1 MDSTIMLL
9 VVFAAGFYLGWRIND
24 TITKM
29 TFAKMLKESGVTN
42 KELEKFLNYWRPQME
57 PEAAE
62 AEAMIIEIKIEK
74 HGNQLYAYRADNDEF
89 LGQGESKEDLIQHM
103 SSKFSSNVKMQI
115 IEGKEHFSG

>member
-1 MDSTIMLL
+1 MYFTIMLL

-57 PEAAE
+57 PNEPE

-103 SSKFSSNVKMQI
+103 SSKFSNNVKMQI

>member
-1 MDSTIMLL
+1 MDLTVILL

-24 TITKM
+24 FFTRM
-29 TFAKMLKESGVTN
+29 TFAKMLKEAGVTN
-42 KELEKFLNYWRPQME
+42 KDLEKFLNHWRPQME
-57 PEAAE
+57 AAEPE

-89 LGQGESKEDLIQHM
+89 LGQGDSKEALIQHM
-103 SSKFSSNVKMQI
+103 STRFSDNVKMQI

>member
-103 SSKFSSNVKMQI
+103 SSKFSNNVKMQI